1 MGDPTLRVF
10 VCPPPSDLVA
20 TVEDDAVTFTWSAS
34 SGDDVLGYHLYRKID
49 GAYQR
54 VNQDLIQGLTYTESD
69 LDAGTHEY
77 MPARSSDA
85 PPAPAPSAT
94 PVRAFLSKPSSP
106 ILLIH

>member
-54 VNQDLIQGLTYTESD
+54 VNQDLIQGLTYTESN

-77 MPARSSDA
+77 MLRAVERRTTGSGSFRNA
-85 PPAPAPSAT
+85 SQGVFVQAVVTNSAD
-94 PVRAFLSKPSSP
+94 
-106 ILLIH
+106 